1 MYKSFT
7 AALLA
12 TAAFGRGD
20 NNGLGQAN
28 AFTSEL
34 VVDGGNKVV
43 LHHYNSDNA
52 GVYEFHG
59 DVSATLAAT
68 GQFLR
73 YGFCVKIADD
83 KWDCLDTTAELD
95 PKQIASDDIYK
106 SDFTITDSHVDGATI
121 GAFPNLKKDSDFSI
135 ESPAQNFMVI
145 GDKSYKNCTEKV
157 AVPNSSPVTYY
168 VDCSDVN
175 VHFYRNFETSAKVQD
190 GQFSLDLAGVELE
203 LVGFMMTATTGDFK
217 TGMKMKTGP
226 VLKAKPVTAAFK
238 AAMDEKNANGGGD
251 SGATAMT
258 TMALALS
265 AIAALF

>member
-20 NNGLGQAN
+20 NNGLGQQN
-28 AFTSEL
+28 AITSEL

-73 YGFCVKIADD
+73 YGFCIRIADD
-83 KWDCLDTTAELD
+83 KWDCLDATAGLD

-106 SDFTITDSHVDGATI
+106 SDFTITDSYVDGATI
-121 GAFPNLKKDSDFSI
+121 GAFPVLKKDTEFAI
-135 ESPAQNFMVI
+135 EDAAKNFMVI

-157 AVPNSSPVTYY
+157 AVPNSNPVTYY
-168 VDCSDVN
+168 VDCSDAN
-175 VHFYRNFETSAKVQD
+175 VHFYRNFETNAKVQD
-190 GQFSLDLAGVELE
+190 GQLSLDIADVELDI
-203 LVGFMMTATTGDFK
+203 VGYMMTATTADFK
-217 TGMKMKTGP
+217 SGMKMKTGP

-238 AAMDEKNANGGGD
+238 AAVEAKGTDGGSD
-251 SGATAMT
+251 GATAMT

-265 AIAALF
+265 AVAALF

>member
-28 AFTSEL
+28 AITSEL
-34 VVDGGNKVV
+34 VVDGNNKLV

-68 GQFLR
+68 GQYLR
-73 YGFCVKIADD
+73 YGFCVKIGDAV
-83 KWDCLDTTAELD
+83 WDCLDTTAELD

-106 SDFTITDSHVDGATI
+106 SDFTITDSYVDSATI
-121 GAFPNLKKDSDFSI
+121 GAFPAMKKDSNFSV
-135 ESPAQNFMVI
+135 EDAAKNFMVI

-175 VHFYRNFETSAKVQD
+175 VHFYRNFATSNAAQD
-190 GQFSLDLAGVELE
+190 GQLSLEIADVELDI
-203 LVGFMMTATTGDFK
+203 VGFMMTATTADFK

-238 AAMDEKNANGGGD
+238 AAMDAKSEGGAD